1 MENNENRD
9 EILLETISPSE
20 TETGADAV
28 DEAPEAGASD
38 QSDENA
44 RDEALPEA
52 PEKSDAESRDDALF
66 ENLSQSKK
74 KKKKRRIRTI
84 IIVLAVVAIAL
95 TAGVLALRRRVATQF
110 ASRNT
115 EVTSAEVTRGS
126 ISTQVSGS
134 GTLMN
139 VDEESITVP
148 AGVTVE
154 EVLVSA
160 QDNVAEGQEI
170 ARVNKASVRTAM
182 DSVQDEISSLD
193 KDITS
198 AASDKVDKTIKA
210 GISGRVKRI
219 YVEADEDIA
228 SCMVENG
235 ALALLSLDGYMS
247 VEIQSDT
254 LSAGQTVNVVRS
266 DGKVLSGT
274 VDTVTDGTASILVTD
289 NGPEPDE
296 AVTVQDENS
305 NELGSGTLS
314 VHSPLRVS
322 GITGT
327 VARVNVKENQSVSES
342 TTLFTLTETSYTA
355 RYETLLQERKEQED
369 LLLELLSL
377 YQTGYVTAPYSGMIS
392 SVDYGSD
399 DDDESMGDEE
409 ETALVTLT
417 PADKMQVTVNVD
429 ESNIHSLEVGQTATV
444 TISSVGDD
452 PFDGVVTEINKNAS
466 SASGVTS
473 YTAVITLEKAEG
485 MLQGM
490 SAKAVIRIQG
500 VDDALMIPVDALH
513 QTSSQSYVYTTYDEE
528 TKEFG
533 GLVQVTAGITNSN
546 YVEITSGLNE
556 GDTVWYT
563 PQSKTSF
570 GNFPGGG
577 SFPGGGD
584 FSGGGFPG
592 GGDFGGGGFPGGGD
606 FGGSRPDSS
615 KRPGSGTGGRP

>member
-1 MENNENRD
+1 M
-9 EILLETISPSE
+9 
-20 TETGADAV
+20 
-28 DEAPEAGASD
+28 
-38 QSDENA
+38 
-44 RDEALPEA
+44 
-52 PEKSDAESRDDALF
+52 
-66 ENLSQSKK
+66 
-74 KKKKRRIRTI
+74 
-84 IIVLAVVAIAL
+84 
-95 TAGVLALRRRVATQF
+95 
-110 ASRNT
+110 
-115 EVTSAEVTRGS
+115 
-126 ISTQVSGS
+126 
-134 GTLMN
+134 
-139 VDEESITVP
+139 
-148 AGVTVE
+148 
-154 EVLVSA
+154 
-160 QDNVAEGQEI
+160 
-170 ARVNKASVRTAM
+170 
-182 DSVQDEISSLD
+182 
-193 KDITS
+193 
-198 AASDKVDKTIKA
+198 
-210 GISGRVKRI
+210 
-219 YVEADEDIA
+219 
-228 SCMVENG
+228 
-235 ALALLSLDGYMS
+235 
-247 VEIQSDT
+247 
-254 LSAGQTVNVVRS
+254 
-266 DGKVLSGT
+266 
-274 VDTVTDGTASILVTD
+274 
-289 NGPEPDE
+289 
-296 AVTVQDENS
+296 
-305 NELGSGTLS
+305 
-314 VHSPLRVS
+314 
-322 GITGT
+322 
-327 VARVNVKENQSVSES
+327 
-342 TTLFTLTETSYTA
+342 
-355 RYETLLQERKEQED
+355 
-369 LLLELLSL
+369 
-377 YQTGYVTAPYSGMIS
+377 
-392 SVDYGSD
+392 DYGSS

-429 ESNIHSLEVGQTATV
+429 ESNILSLEVGQTATV

-473 YTAVITLEKAEG
+473 YTAVITLDKAEG